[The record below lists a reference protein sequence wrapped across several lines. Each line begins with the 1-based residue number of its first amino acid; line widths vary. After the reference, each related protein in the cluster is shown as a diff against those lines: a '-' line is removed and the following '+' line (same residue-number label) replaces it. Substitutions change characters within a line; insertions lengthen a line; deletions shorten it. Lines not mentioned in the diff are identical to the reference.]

1 MLRNYYLTAVR
12 NLIKQK
18 SYFLLNLSGLAIGIT
33 SFIFVSLFVI
43 NELSYDRFHSRAD
56 DIYRVH
62 VFGHMMGQTLD
73 MAATAAPMAEAMLAD
88 YPEVEKVTRV
98 KESGAWFI
106 GQGQKKFNED
116 GVLFADSTFF
126 QIFDFEWI
134 DGDPVNALKKPRSMV
149 ITRSYAKKYF
159 GDEPA
164 FGKRVT
170 VEQDTV
176 FYEITGV
183 IEDIPDNSHIKFD
196 MMCSRNTYSYWDNNQ
211 WVNHNDLT
219 YVLLKENTDSKVF
232 EAKLDQIVD
241 KFVGPQISQFLGT
254 SMKEWENAGNS
265 FGYYLMPLTDIHLHS
280 NVESELEANSDI
292 SYIYIYSLIAF
303 ILLFIAIINF
313 VNLATAQSAARA
325 KEVGIRKVMGSNKQ
339 SLITQFIFE
348 SILVAFI
355 ATVIATLL
363 VMLLTPQFESMI
375 GKELSI
381 GILDNIMNIVI
392 LLGLSILIGVLA
404 GFYPAFV
411 LAGFQPTDVLK
422 GKMKSGAK
430 SGVLRNLLVMSQFVA
445 SIIIIV
451 GTMAVYNQIDFMLN
465 KNLGFK
471 KDQILVIRRPDVLEK
486 NLETFKNE
494 ARSISSVIEVAN
506 SISLPGKSRYSNNA
520 KSKVDNPDEPYIIQE
535 NWVSFE
541 YAEVMGLELVEG
553 RFFSREFASDSSAV
567 VINETAAKTLGW
579 DEPLKEGFASQNRIG
594 EPIKQNVIGVV
605 KDYHIK
611 SLHNALEPV
620 SLQLMRGNNEG
631 YLTVKLDNKTNVR
644 ETISLL
650 ETSWYKYSYNKP
662 FQYFFFDED
671 YADLYESESRT
682 GDIFVVFAGL
692 SIFIACLGLIGLI
705 TFTTYVR
712 RKEIGIRKVMGA
724 GTWTLVKLLSREF
737 VKLIGLATLVAWPL
751 AYFGVNYWLANFA
764 DRLAISPWFFVI
776 STMLVVVMGA
786 LAISFQTI
794 KTSRMNP
801 VNSLRNE

>member
-149 ITRSYAKKYF
+149 ITHSYAKKYF

-430 SGVLRNLLVMSQFVA
+430 SGVLRNFLVMSQFVA

-471 KDQILVIRRPDVLEK
+471 KDQILVI
-486 NLETFKNE
+486 
-494 ARSISSVIEVAN
+494 
-506 SISLPGKSRYSNNA
+506 
-520 KSKVDNPDEPYIIQE
+520 
-535 NWVSFE
+535 
-541 YAEVMGLELVEG
+541 
-553 RFFSREFASDSSAV
+553 
-567 VINETAAKTLGW
+567 
-579 DEPLKEGFASQNRIG
+579 
-594 EPIKQNVIGVV
+594 
-605 KDYHIK
+605 
-611 SLHNALEPV
+611 
-620 SLQLMRGNNEG
+620 
-631 YLTVKLDNKTNVR
+631 
-644 ETISLL
+644 
-650 ETSWYKYSYNKP
+650 
-662 FQYFFFDED
+662 
-671 YADLYESESRT
+671 
-682 GDIFVVFAGL
+682 
-692 SIFIACLGLIGLI
+692 
-705 TFTTYVR
+705 
-712 RKEIGIRKVMGA
+712 
-724 GTWTLVKLLSREF
+724 
-737 VKLIGLATLVAWPL
+737 
-751 AYFGVNYWLANFA
+751 
-764 DRLAISPWFFVI
+764 
-776 STMLVVVMGA
+776 
-786 LAISFQTI
+786 
-794 KTSRMNP
+794 
-801 VNSLRNE
+801 